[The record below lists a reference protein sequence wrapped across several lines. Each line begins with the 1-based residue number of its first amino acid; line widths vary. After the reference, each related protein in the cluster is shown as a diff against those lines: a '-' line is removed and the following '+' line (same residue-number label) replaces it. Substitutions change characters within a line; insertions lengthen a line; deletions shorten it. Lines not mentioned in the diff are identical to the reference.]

1 MLCLFISSATLAQT
15 ITINEVMFDP
25 MGSEYYDEFIEIVNI
40 GDSAIS
46 LGGSYLEI
54 NGSIDSLYF
63 PNSDTLAP
71 NSYALILDR
80 GYLID
85 NNSNIYDELIPDNA
99 LLLTIQGATFGS
111 NGLLNSSP
119 NTLYLIS
126 YSGDTLSTVSTTPGQ
141 SEGYSDE
148 KILIDGSN
156 SPENWGNS
164 TDIYG
169 TPGFKNSI
177 FPRDYDLAII
187 TIGLLYND
195 TVLGPGATVELYLT
209 IRNVGLNKVNDAEL
223 VFGVDSDGDSILR
236 VEEVLQTDILTIDT
250 GDSVKVYPILTNVQ
264 SGKYV
269 LLGVIKTEDDNPANN
284 TATYTLKVP
293 YQTGSIII
301 NEFMYAPKTDFGG
314 EWAELLNIS
323 EDTVNLAN
331 WQIGDNSSSTEISV
345 IDIMVPP
352 SEYVLLSSDESITI
366 YWDLGGIFVHCE
378 KSLPMLNNTED
389 SIVVRDLCGQVIDS
403 LKYSSSWG
411 NRQGVS
417 LERID
422 PYKEGDISGNWALS
436 QNSKGGTPGYNNS
449 VMIKDFDLAVSGVR
463 LLDDTACPKPGST
476 ADLYINIKNI
486 GRETIND
493 AEFYLG
499 IDNNRDS
506 VLQENEVLY
515 VDVLTVGP
523 GDSVVLYPRI
533 LVVKSGKNLIIGSV
547 VSGDDDNE
555 NNTKYFLLNV
565 LYPTGCMVINEFMY
579 VPKTDF
585 GGEWIELLNISEDT
599 VNLANWRIGDNSSR
613 VAISATDIMVPP
625 SEYVLLSSTESI
637 TNYWEINGIYVHCKN
652 SLPTLNN
659 TEDSIVVRDLCG
671 QVIDSLKY
679 SSNWG
684 YQQGVSLERIDP
696 NRDSNVSG
704 NWAMSQN
711 SVGGTPGYMN
721 SRMVKTHDLS
731 IDTIYVVSE
740 DMVHDEP
747 VEFEFVVGN
756 NGCAD
761 IGAYSIHLG
770 VKPMTQEMNETAII
784 DTLLYFET
792 TIKAGAHQ
800 KKSFFAESVPGGI
813 YQVFCEVF
821 LSDDEQ
827 SSNDQDSCVFVVG
840 YPENSV
846 VVNEV
851 MNVPESGESEW
862 FELYN
867 TSDMDINLN
876 RWTFRDAGGGWRT
889 LTTETEIIT
898 ADGFCIVAAKQD
910 FRQTYPQFSGN
921 LIVPEN
927 FPILNNSSD
936 SLFLADGSDGMIEA
950 VCFRQEWGGATGIS
964 IERKDPN
971 APALSEFNWGSSDD
985 PAGATPGIENSILKY
1000 QYDLKII
1007 PGSFVFVDSTVAL
1020 IRPVSF
1026 QIGII
1031 NSGSQESNRFSLEVY
1046 YDVNGDNKAS
1056 PGELVWSLH
1065 NIPPLLP
1072 DSTILL
1078 DGEIYS
1084 EKSGRC
1090 HYLAIVAMSDD
1101 ENTKDN
1107 IITTDLLVAYP
1118 KQSVVIN
1125 EFLAYPNSDQV
1136 EFIELIHR
1144 GGDNINL
1151 NEWTLADSRSATGL
1165 SQPIMLESGKFL
1177 VLVRDSSFFEYNS
1190 VDNFQVI
1197 VPEKWPGLSNTADKI
1212 ILRDLTGTVIDSLA
1226 YNDEWDIVPGVSL
1239 EKRLPEDPG
1248 EQRQFWFLS
1257 QSVNGS
1263 TPGADNSVMPRLFDI
1278 KLDSI
1283 KLGQYDGNIESE
1295 VEITC
1300 WFSNIGRSS
1309 CYAAQ
1314 ISVQEN
1320 RQTIIT
1326 KNIGEIVPGS
1336 QDSAMMNIEAF
1347 ESGIHRLQV
1356 FVDWAEDI
1364 NPGNDTLGTE
1374 IRTSYTE
1381 GKFFLSEFMAIPRDV
1396 ITENGSNSEYIEIFN
1411 PSEEIQLEGWMICD
1425 ENTGAPVEIREQKT
1439 ISAGGYFVFAADS
1452 SVFHFAGVK
1461 LPSTVVLKK
1470 FPSLNNTADAIYL
1483 KDPTGKTIDSLIYNS
1498 QWAVP
1503 QYISMERV
1511 YFSNPNI
1518 ISNWRYSTGSS
1529 GGTPGHKNSVAI
1541 EDDTDK
1547 SGIKTDPNPFSP
1559 NGDGFDDEVAIIYK
1573 LPFPSAKVTVQIYDL
1588 VGRLIYEPARNITTS
1603 SDGAVYWDGSS
1614 KHGNKARIGM
1624 YVVRCSATDAA
1635 SDKTVGYITTVV
1647 LAR

>member
-1 MLCLFISSATLAQT
+1 MIKKIYQARLILLCLFLSSATTAQT
-15 ITINEVMFDP
+15 ITINEVMFDAV
-25 MGSEYYDEFIEIVNI
+25 GIDDYDEFIELYNT
-40 GDSAIS
+40 GDSTAALNGMKLS
-46 LGGSYLEI
+46 VNGVTSGLEAV
-54 NGSIDSLYF
+54 DSTDGFRLHSHAF
-63 PNSDTLAP
+63 
-71 NSYALILDR
+71 ALIMEKD
-80 GYLID
+80 YLL
-85 NNSNIYDELIPDNA
+85 NHKSKTYDALIPDTT
-99 LLLTIQGATFGS
+99 LLVIIPANFY
-111 NGLLNSSP
+111 NGTSGMNNSSP
-119 NTLYLIS
+119 NDILLIS
-126 YSGDTLSTVSTTPGQ
+126 PEGDTLSSVVTTPDQ
-141 SEGYSDE
+141 SSGFSDE
-148 KILIDGSN
+148 RIYPDGSDL
-156 SPENWGNS
+156 SENWGNS
-164 TDIYG
+164 RVLYG
-169 TPGFKNSI
+169 TPGFRNSI
-177 FPRDYDLAII
+177 SPLPFDMSLSVFRLITDPSLVDFGKSIELSLTVKNIGINICDSVLIRLGDDSDNDGVLDGSEITFSSIESINPRDSVTFQRAITLSQPGVHRLIAEADCSLDNDL
-187 TIGLLYND
+187 G
-195 TVLGPGATVELYLT
+195 
-209 IRNVGLNKVNDAEL
+209 
-223 VFGVDSDGDSILR
+223 
-236 VEEVLQTDILTIDT
+236 
-250 GDSVKVYPILTNVQ
+250 
-264 SGKYV
+264 
-269 LLGVIKTEDDNPANN
+269 NN
-284 TATYTLKVP
+284 RRTLDP
-293 YQTGSIII
+293 RIPFPLHCLAI
-301 NEFMYAPKTDFGG
+301 NEFMYCPSSGTGG
-314 EWAELLNIS
+314 EWVELLNVS
-323 EDTVNLAN
+323 ADTVNLRY
-331 WQIGDNSSSTEISV
+331 WMLSDNSTTV
-345 IDIMVPP
+345 ILTKTDFILPP
-352 SEYVLLSSDESITI
+352 DEFAVVANDSLFLRF
-366 YWDLGGIFVHCE
+366 WGNQPFFLKSCE
-378 KSLPMLNNTED
+378 PIPALNNTTD
-389 SIVVRDLCGQVIDS
+389 SIIIKDLCGRRIDALGYSKTWGYWTNVSLERKNPLILSSSPLNWTLSRSAEDATPGQPNSNLLENFDLQWDTLRTALKPNRLLSGDLLRLSFCLENNGIQTVTGYNVEIDYTADLNSPAYFFPLFEKIYSDS
-403 LKYSSSWG
+403 LRSLGKMLDSLAISLSFAGSGFLRCRILFDDDSVPDNNLLILPIYIGYTEKSVVINEIMYQPASGKSEWFELFNWSDSPVNLKEWSFKRSTTMIYVMTDSAVFIAPNSFAVITASENLGFDIPAGIPIVIPKKFPSLTNTADSVVIFDAVEHRIDALRYSSEWG
-411 NRQGVS
+411 SRTGVS

-422 PYKEGDISGNWALS
+422 HLLEGDISANWALS
-436 QNSKGGTPGYNNS
+436 QSSTGGTPGRRNS
-449 VMIKDFDLAVSGVR
+449 VAIKDYDLAVSGAGM
-463 LLDDTACPKPGST
+463 LDDTACPKPGST

-800 KKSFFAESVPGGI
+800 KKSFFAESAPGGI

-821 LSDDEQ
+821 LSGDEQ

-889 LTTETEIIT
+889 ITTETEIIT

-910 FRQTYPQFSGN
+910 FRQTYPQFSVN

-936 SLFLADGSDGMIEA
+936 SLFLADGSDRVIET

-1007 PGSFVFVDSTVAL
+1007 PGSFLFVDSTVAL

-1056 PGELVWSLH
+1056 LGELVWSLH

-1107 IITTDLLVAYP
+1107 IITTDLLVASP

-1136 EFIELIHR
+1136 EFIELLHR
-1144 GGDNINL
+1144 GGDSINL
-1151 NEWTLADSRSATGL
+1151 NEWTLKNSRSAIGL

-1226 YNDEWDIVPGVSL
+1226 YNDEWDIV
-1239 EKRLPEDPG
+1239 
-1248 EQRQFWFLS
+1248 
-1257 QSVNGS
+1257 
-1263 TPGADNSVMPRLFDI
+1263 
-1278 KLDSI
+1278 
-1283 KLGQYDGNIESE
+1283 
-1295 VEITC
+1295 
-1300 WFSNIGRSS
+1300 
-1309 CYAAQ
+1309 
-1314 ISVQEN
+1314 
-1320 RQTIIT
+1320 
-1326 KNIGEIVPGS
+1326 
-1336 QDSAMMNIEAF
+1336 
-1347 ESGIHRLQV
+1347 
-1356 FVDWAEDI
+1356 
-1364 NPGNDTLGTE
+1364 
-1374 IRTSYTE
+1374 
-1381 GKFFLSEFMAIPRDV
+1381 
-1396 ITENGSNSEYIEIFN
+1396 
-1411 PSEEIQLEGWMICD
+1411 
-1425 ENTGAPVEIREQKT
+1425 
-1439 ISAGGYFVFAADS
+1439 
-1452 SVFHFAGVK
+1452 
-1461 LPSTVVLKK
+1461 
-1470 FPSLNNTADAIYL
+1470 
-1483 KDPTGKTIDSLIYNS
+1483 
-1498 QWAVP
+1498 
-1503 QYISMERV
+1503 
-1511 YFSNPNI
+1511 
-1518 ISNWRYSTGSS
+1518 
-1529 GGTPGHKNSVAI
+1529 
-1541 EDDTDK
+1541 
-1547 SGIKTDPNPFSP
+1547 
-1559 NGDGFDDEVAIIYK
+1559 
-1573 LPFPSAKVTVQIYDL
+1573 
-1588 VGRLIYEPARNITTS
+1588 
-1603 SDGAVYWDGSS
+1603 
-1614 KHGNKARIGM
+1614 
-1624 YVVRCSATDAA
+1624 
-1635 SDKTVGYITTVV
+1635 
-1647 LAR
+1647 